1 MCCGIAAERWG
12 SSIYYVVGISH
23 GNGGVVDTVEEIVQ
37 IAKANPDKKI
47 AIHGPL
53 DERREETEALI
64 NLGVE
69 RMFP

>member
-1 MCCGIAAERWG
+1 LFSRHHQ
-12 SSIYYVVGISH
+12 SSSYRIGR
-23 GNGGVVDTVEEIVQ
+23 GAVEEIVQ
-37 IAKANPDKKI
+37 IAKANSDKKI
-47 AIHGPL
+47 AIHAPL